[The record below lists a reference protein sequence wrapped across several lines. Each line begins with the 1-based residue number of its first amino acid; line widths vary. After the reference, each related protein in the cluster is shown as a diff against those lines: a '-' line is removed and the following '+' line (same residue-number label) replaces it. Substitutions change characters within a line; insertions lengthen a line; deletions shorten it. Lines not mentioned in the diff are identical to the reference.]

1 MEKNQSQP
9 GSLLKDWLPVIGLTL
24 AGFVFNTSEFV
35 PIGLLTDIATDL
47 QITEARAGLL
57 ITVYAWVVAIASLPL
72 MLLASRMEYRK
83 LLLLVVAVFIVSH
96 VLSALSTG
104 YMTLMISRIGVACS
118 HAIFWS
124 IASPLAVRVAPQGHG
139 ATALSMIVSGTAIA
153 MIVGLPLGRI
163 IGLYMGWRATFFC
176 IALVAFA
183 IFLMLAGTFPK
194 VPSRNTLSLQKLPT
208 LFQNRALTGVYLL
221 TVFAVTAHYTGYSYI
236 EPFLAQV
243 AHLNEN
249 TITLLL
255 TSFGIAGIIGSIFFS
270 WHYDQHPNTFIRI
283 AIFGITA
290 FLFLLQLSAAS
301 SYTITALCIL
311 WGISITAYNLVFQA
325 EIIRLAPEST
335 AIAMSIYSGIY
346 NVGIGA
352 GALVGGSVCT
362 SLSIA
367 DIGYVGGGIALVASL
382 YCLFRLLPL
391 LKRTTL

>member
-270 WHYDQHPNTFIRI
+270 RHYDQHPNTFIRI

>member
-1 MEKNQSQP
+1 M
-9 GSLLKDWLPVIGLTL
+9 LKDWLPVIGLTL

-83 LLLLVVAVFIVSH
+83 LLLLVVAVFIASH

-194 VPSRNTLSLQKLPT
+194 VPSRNTISLQKLPT

-270 WHYDQHPNTFIRI
+270 RHYDQHPNTFIRI

>member
-83 LLLLVVAVFIVSH
+83 LLLLVVAVFIASH

-194 VPSRNTLSLQKLPT
+194 VPSRNTISLQKLPT

-270 WHYDQHPNTFIRI
+270 RHYDQHPNTFIRI